1 MNTLNLQDIL
11 HGRYGRKIAYVDYTE
26 ITDENILK
34 ILSKTI
40 GIFYWNRTAVD
51 YLWRYKN
58 GDAPIRY
65 RNKSIRDDVQNNIVE
80 NHAWEIVQFKNGQTF
95 GEPLQYVSRRNDETI
110 SEAVDKLNDYVNSA
124 NKQVKDISS
133 GEWTS
138 AVGTGFK
145 AIQKIPNGEVPFRIT
160 VPTPKNTYIVYSS
173 ITEEPLLAVQILKDE
188 DGNQYYLCYDN
199 KYEYTIQNGM
209 IVPYWV
215 DGVAYTKRLHL
226 FGDIPIVE
234 FPNNQDRISDIELV
248 IDLLDAI
255 NNMQSNR
262 MDAVE
267 QFVQSFIKFVNCDID
282 AEKFEEMKKLGAI
295 LVKSTKDKQA
305 DVDIMTQEL
314 NQTETQV
321 AKSDLWDSVLSILA
335 IPRQSNGSDGGST
348 TGAVELRGGWDFAK
362 TRAML
367 KDQYIIEGEKRLA
380 KIILNVIHTFKG
392 DEECKVGMLDIDVK
406 ISHSPTDN
414 LVAKC
419 NALALMLSQGISP
432 KEAIKTC
439 GIWSDDEKVYLQSKE
454 TLNIKQNYDGMQD
467 KASDDFVDSSMQDN
481 KMKQ

>member
-145 AIQKIPNGEVPFRIT
+145 AIQRYLMEKYHSELQF
-160 VPTPKNTYIVYSS
+160 
-173 ITEEPLLAVQILKDE
+173 QHLK
-188 DGNQYYLCYDN
+188 
-199 KYEYTIQNGM
+199 TH
-209 IVPYWV
+209 
-215 DGVAYTKRLHL
+215 TL
-226 FGDIPIVE
+226 FIH
-234 FPNNQDRISDIELV
+234 QL
-248 IDLLDAI
+248 
-255 NNMQSNR
+255 Q
-262 MDAVE
+262 
-267 QFVQSFIKFVNCDID
+267 
-282 AEKFEEMKKLGAI
+282 
-295 LVKSTKDKQA
+295 KS
-305 DVDIMTQEL
+305 
-314 NQTETQV
+314 
-321 AKSDLWDSVLSILA
+321 
-335 IPRQSNGSDGGST
+335 
-348 TGAVELRGGWDFAK
+348 
-362 TRAML
+362 
-367 KDQYIIEGEKRLA
+367 
-380 KIILNVIHTFKG
+380 H
-392 DEECKVGMLDIDVK
+392 C
-406 ISHSPTDN
+406 
-414 LVAKC
+414 
-419 NALALMLSQGISP
+419 
-432 KEAIKTC
+432 
-439 GIWSDDEKVYLQSKE
+439 
-454 TLNIKQNYDGMQD
+454 
-467 KASDDFVDSSMQDN
+467 
-481 KMKQ
+481 